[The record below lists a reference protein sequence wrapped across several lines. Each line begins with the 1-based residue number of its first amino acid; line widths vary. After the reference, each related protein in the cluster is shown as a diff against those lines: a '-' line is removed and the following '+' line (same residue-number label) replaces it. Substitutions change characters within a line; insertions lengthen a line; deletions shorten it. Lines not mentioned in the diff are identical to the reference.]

1 MFKNSIIAAAIA
13 TTTITAFA
21 PIANAE
27 SNVRRDHR
35 NDTPTEVVRDHR
47 SETAGREAQNPN
59 AKRRGGQNEVVVARR
74 GTAPATGI
82 TIPDRV
88 IKPLRLNCN
97 VGVRKLQ
104 SMGYDSVL
112 PVDCKGKTYNYSA
125 MVDASLFRASMN
137 AYTGVVNVTF
147 IGLVR

>member
-13 TTTITAFA
+13 TTAITAFA

-27 SNVRRDHR
+27 VRRDHR
-35 NDTPTEVVRDHR
+35 NEAPTEVIRDHR
-47 SETAGREAQNPN
+47 SESAGRKVQNPN
-59 AKRRGGQNEVVVARR
+59 TKRRSGRNEVVVARR
-74 GTAPATGI
+74 GTAPTTGI

-97 VGVRKLQ
+97 VGVNKLQ
-104 SMGYDSVL
+104 SMGYGFVL
-112 PVDCKGKTYNYSA
+112 PVDCKGKTYNYTA
-125 MVDASLFRASMN
+125 MVDASLFHASMN

-147 IGLVR
+147 VGLVR